1 VTATILIID
10 DDRELCALLRRSRG
24 GSADAADT
32 QLLVGRTRL
41 DSADRSAT
49 FGGTELQRIERE
61 TERLEE
67 LIGQLLA
74 SQGGD
79 HYLIGVKDH
88 GGGVAEAELEKI
100 FEPFYRT
107 DTARSRDHGGYG
119 MGLAIAR
126 RAIMRHGGRIW
137 AENTATGLAVAISLP
152 CRTQ

>member
-10 DDRELCALLRRSRG
+10 DDRELRALLRRSRG

-49 FGGTELQRIERE
+49 FGGTDLQRIERE
-61 TERLEE
+61 TERLEQ

-79 HYLIGVKDH
+79 HYLIWVKD
-88 GGGVAEAELEKI
+88 
-100 FEPFYRT
+100 
-107 DTARSRDHGGYG
+107 
-119 MGLAIAR
+119 
-126 RAIMRHGGRIW
+126 HGGRIW
-137 AENTATGLAVAISLP
+137 AANTDTGLAVAISLP
-152 CRTQ
+152 CRPQ